1 MLEINISFLSGCGE
15 TLSVPE
21 LSKVGDLKLL
31 AKRAF
36 GQGFLKLVTA
46 KGHVLTN
53 PEDSLQD
60 SGVQDGEHLTA
71 VAQQVKI
78 AASFRAFAL
87 WCSGGNQVVAWGN
100 PDFGGDCSA
109 VKDQLRDVQQIQ
121 ATHLAFAAIL
131 ADGSVVS
138 WGNAYYGGDCSA
150 VQDQLRNVQQIQ
162 ATSGAFAAIL
172 ADGSVVSWGHPY
184 YGDDCSAVQDQ
195 LRNVQQ
201 IQATSGAFAAILAD
215 GSVVSWG
222 GPGFGGDCSAVQD
235 QLRNVQQ
242 IQATH
247 LAFAAILADG
257 SVVSWG
263 GPYSGGGTAPQCK
276 TS

>member
-1 MLEINISFLSGCGE
+1 
-15 TLSVPE
+15 
-21 LSKVGDLKLL
+21 VGDLKLL

-60 SGVQDGEHLTA
+60 SGVQEGEHLTA

-78 AASFRAFAL
+78 AASFKAFAL

-121 ATHLAFAAIL
+121 AAGSAFAAIL
-131 ADGSVVS
+131 ADGSVVT
-138 WGNAYYGGDCSA
+138 WGRPDGGGDCSA

-162 ATSGAFAAIL
+162 ATDFAFAAVL
-172 ADGSVVSWGHPY
+172 ADGSVVAWGKADR
-184 YGDDCSAVQDQ
+184 GGIVVNEA
-195 LRNVQQ
+195 RNVQQ
-201 IQATSGAFAAILAD
+201 IEATTGAFAVSSANGA
-215 GSVVSWG
+215 VVTWG
-222 GPGFGGDCSAVQD
+222 DPDHGGDCSEVQD
-235 QLRNVQQ
+235 QLQY
-242 IQATH
+242 
-247 LAFAAILADG
+247 L
-257 SVVSWG
+257 
-263 GPYSGGGTAPQCK
+263 
-276 TS
+276 